1 MELYSKI
8 VEFFDN
14 NEEKKKKI
22 HNNYTLH
29 IFLIIFLFIFVL
41 IGFYYISD
49 IMSLIGLNNDSNDP
63 NVVNKYGESTRYS
76 ETHGN

>member
-8 VEFFDN
+8 VKFFDN

-29 IFLIIFLFIFVL
+29 IFLIIVLIIFVL

-49 IMSLIGLNNDSNDP
+49 IISSLGLNSDP
-63 NVVNKYGESTRYS
+63 DEVDEHGESTRYS
-76 ETHGN
+76 EKHGN